1 MDHFDADIATAE
13 MLRISRALVPL
24 LLEGDDPQLEILR
37 NQWRTSN
44 LSISSPSAWGFYA
57 DISVP
62 QDAPIA
68 AAANQ
73 GGGNAEIP
81 VNGEIQPAGCVL
93 YIVDGRLKFLRCTPP
108 STGRHHRYSDCLL
121 MSSHYNWNQ
130 PRLVPNN
137 SFKPRPLRGSAA
149 W

>member
-1 MDHFDADIATAE
+1 MDDFDADIATAE

-24 LLEGDDPQLEILR
+24 LLQGDDPQLEILR

-62 QDAPIA
+62 QDTPIA

-81 VNGEIQPAGCVL
+81 VNSEIHPAGCVL
-93 YIVDGRLKFLRCTPP
+93 YIVDGRLKFLEVYTAVAWEAAPLFGLP
-108 STGRHHRYSDCLL
+108 SH
-121 MSSHYNWNQ
+121 
-130 PRLVPNN
+130 VE
-137 SFKPRPLRGSAA
+137 PLQLAPVASGA
-149 W
+149 

>member
-24 LLEGDDPQLEILR
+24 LLDGDDPQLEILR

-93 YIVDGRLKFLRCTPP
+93 YIADGRLKFLEVYTAVDWEAPP
-108 STGRHHRYSDCLL
+108 IFGLP
-121 MSSHYNWNQ
+121 SH
-130 PRLVPNN
+130 VE
-137 SFKPRPLRGSAA
+137 PLQLAPTASGA
-149 W
+149 